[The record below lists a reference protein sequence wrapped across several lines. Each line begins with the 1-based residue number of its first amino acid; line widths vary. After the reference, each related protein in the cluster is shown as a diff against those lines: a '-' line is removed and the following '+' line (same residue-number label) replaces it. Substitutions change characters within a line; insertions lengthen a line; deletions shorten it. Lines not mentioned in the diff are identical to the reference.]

1 MVTGGRVRWGCIQ
14 PFWNLLRDSIQ
25 KGRYCVSQL
34 SSGQKLG
41 PIDVDFYPVWHLR
54 EQTRDY

>member
-1 MVTGGRVRWGCIQ
+1 M
-14 PFWNLLRDSIQ
+14 
-25 KGRYCVSQL
+25 SQL
-34 SSGQKLG
+34 RSGQKLG